1 MPPHRLG
8 RTRVLSSVERY
19 SVKARFGADPPQ
31 LEATRRGAAQ
41 VPGRPRVQHGQS
53 VEGCRL
59 SLPSV
64 LRTGLKLK
72 EETIPSELAAGVIPA
87 RPVLPLR
94 VRNSR
99 RADRPQAFCPRAPRK
114 SSGGHCDKR
123 WCRSGP
129 VLLVATTGAREH
141 GKHETSCAGCYP
153 TVAGVTSPKSAA
165 SSPPRL
171 PARPDQR
178 EAGVGHDD

>member
-1 MPPHRLG
+1 MDKAWRAVELG
-8 RTRVLSSVERY
+8 
-19 SVKARFGADPPQ
+19 
-31 LEATRRGAAQ
+31 
-41 VPGRPRVQHGQS
+41 
-53 VEGCRL
+53 
-59 SLPSV
+59 LPSV

-129 VLLVATTGAREH
+129 VLLVATTDAREH

-153 TVAGVTSPKSAA
+153 TVAGVTSPKSPA